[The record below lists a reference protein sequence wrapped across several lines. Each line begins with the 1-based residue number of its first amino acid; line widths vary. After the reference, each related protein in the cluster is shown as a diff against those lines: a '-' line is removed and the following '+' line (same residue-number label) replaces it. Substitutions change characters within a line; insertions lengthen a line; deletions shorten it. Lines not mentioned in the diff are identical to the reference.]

1 MAKVKSGFGLGL
13 SGTIGGVVYTQQ
25 PDGSTTVRDIA
36 VPSKKPKS
44 DLQKSTKQD
53 TALCSTFFKPI
64 HFYIKVGFG
73 LEVKPG
79 LNANNI
85 AVPYLRANAITGKYP
100 NRKIDYSKVLLTR
113 GKLPVPENAKVVVTD
128 EGFLFTWDTS
138 VEDGITHYSD
148 QVMVMAHFTDLSKAR
163 FSTGGA
169 QRYKGAHLLELP
181 GIERGNTAE
190 IYISFIESEHRSIS
204 NSVYLGQ
211 LNW

>member
-25 PDGSTTVRDIA
+25 PDGSTTVSSIA
-36 VPSKKPKS
+36 VPSKKPKTDS
-44 DLQKSTKQD
+44 QKSTKQD
-53 TALCSTFFKPI
+53 TALCSKFFKHI
-64 HFYIKVGFG
+64 QFFIKVGFA
-73 LEVKPG
+73 LETKPN

-85 AVPYLRANAITGKYP
+85 ATSYFRANAITGKYP
-100 NRKIDYSKVLLTR
+100 NRKIDYSKVLLSR
-113 GKLPVPENAKVVVTD
+113 GKMALPENAAVAETD
-128 EGFLFTWDTS
+128 QGFLFTWNTDTLDFS
-138 VEDGITHYSD
+138 THYTD
-148 QVMVMAHFTDLSKAR
+148 QVMVMAYFTELETAR

-190 IYISFIESEHRSIS
+190 IYISFIESEHRSVS